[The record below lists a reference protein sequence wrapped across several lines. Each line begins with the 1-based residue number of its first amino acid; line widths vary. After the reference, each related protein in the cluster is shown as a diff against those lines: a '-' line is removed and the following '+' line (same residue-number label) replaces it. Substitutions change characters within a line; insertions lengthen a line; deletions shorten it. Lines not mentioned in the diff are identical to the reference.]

1 VSGGDLTSVGS
12 GGPAGFGTISFPALA
27 VARKGQ
33 TTGWPELT
41 GTGDAKLWAFYP
53 DTSPPLVAQLDKSTG
68 TELSRL
74 PLPALAGMPTA
85 WAFAFWG
92 GDFWIFL
99 ERGTDPSTSVYR
111 VRGQDGSFS
120 TAIAN
125 TGRSIVGAGVSTCAP
140 IVVGVH
146 R

>member
-1 VSGGDLTSVGS
+1 MLTGMGS
-12 GGPAGFGTISFPALA
+12 AGFGTISFPGLS
-27 VARKGQ
+27 VTRKGQ
-33 TTGWPELT
+33 TTSWPELT

-53 DTSPPLVAQLDKSTG
+53 DAAPPFVAQLDKSSG
-68 TELSRL
+68 NALSSLQL
-74 PLPALAGMPTA
+74 PQLAGMPTA

-99 ERGTDPSTSVYR
+99 QRGADPSTSVYR
-111 VRGQDGSFS
+111 VRGLDGSFE
-120 TAIAN
+120 TALYD

-140 IVVGVH
+140 TVVGLE